1 MTGSLPVVGSDSI
14 RRAPHLFLFGPH
26 AGTAGSPVSE
36 HTRGARAGRAHR
48 RLKPVQANP
57 IAVAIK
63 NTINKT
69 AIVKPISI
77 GRQRR
82 GVAWRSS
89 SAASDRELEAAAN
102 WVLEASEF
110 KDKIMSAI
118 CWAAPLLS
126 LSRALEQR

>member
-1 MTGSLPVVGSDSI
+1 
-14 RRAPHLFLFGPH
+14 
-26 AGTAGSPVSE
+26 
-36 HTRGARAGRAHR
+36 
-48 RLKPVQANP
+48 VQANP

-89 SAASDRELEAAAN
+89 SAACDRELEAAAN
-102 WVLEASEF
+102 WFLEASEL
-110 KDKIMSAI
+110 KDTIMSAI